1 MSTAELA
8 NTIEEAWNNREEI
21 SSSTKGPIR
30 DAVEAALDALDSG
43 QVRVSEKKT
52 RRVDSQ

>member
-8 NTIEEAWNNREEI
+8 STIEEAWNNREEI

-43 QVRVSEKKT
+43 QVRVSEKNKA
-52 RRVDSQ
+52 SG